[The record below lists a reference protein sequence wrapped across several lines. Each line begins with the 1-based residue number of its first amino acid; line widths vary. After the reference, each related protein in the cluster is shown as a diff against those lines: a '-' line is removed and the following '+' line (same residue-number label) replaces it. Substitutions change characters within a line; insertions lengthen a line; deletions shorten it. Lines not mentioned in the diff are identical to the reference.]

1 MRFFC
6 APSRTEKFNDLQFE
20 IIINKNL
27 SHMRT
32 TNFVCSILAAAIATT
47 SMVTAVAV
55 DQVQLIPTDLAQAE
69 GAIQLEG
76 G

>member
-1 MRFFC
+1 
-6 APSRTEKFNDLQFE
+6 
-20 IIINKNL
+20 
-27 SHMRT
+27 MRT

-76 G
+76 GTGFTLRRRALTAKQCRKGNQ